1 MDRVRSPCYCSW
13 DRLTNVNSCSAVYA
27 QTKNSGAGSAV
38 IAMIFLFYGAAGF
51 AWPGLT
57 VAYCAEICPYN
68 IRAKGVALQFA
79 DSSLTSVAKNY
90 INPIGLRELQ
100 WKFYFVYIAILICEC
115 LIIWFYFV
123 ETKGPTLEEIASL
136 FDGAD
141 ANVGGAEDSV
151 GMDKAITS
159 RVEHKGRF

>member
-1 MDRVRSPCYCSW
+1 VNLADK
-13 DRLTNVNSCSAVYA
+13 NSCSAVYA
-27 QTKNSGAGSAV
+27 KTKNSSAGSAV

-68 IRAKGVALQFA
+68 IRAKGVSIQFA
-79 DSSLTSVAKNY
+79 STSITSVAKNY
-90 INPIGLRELQ
+90 INPIGLKKLQ
-100 WKFYFVYIAILICEC
+100 WRFYFVYIAILVCEC

-123 ETKGPTLEEIASL
+123 ETKGPTLEEIATL

-141 ANVGGAEDSV
+141 ANVGHTEDAV
-151 GMDKAITS
+151 GMDKSISTH
-159 RVEHKGRF
+159 VEHTSKSEK